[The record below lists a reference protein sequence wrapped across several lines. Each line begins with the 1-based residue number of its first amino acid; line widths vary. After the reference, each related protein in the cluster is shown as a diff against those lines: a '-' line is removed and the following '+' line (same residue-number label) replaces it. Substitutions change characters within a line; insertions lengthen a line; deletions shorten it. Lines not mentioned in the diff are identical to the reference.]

1 VAHFDRAVSP
11 GGTGKIKL
19 TIDLKGYEGP
29 FFKSAN
35 VLTNDPQ
42 NPHFTLHLKG
52 RVRPVVEF
60 RPSSIV
66 EFKGQNP
73 DEKTVDMIAASQP
86 FQILRVETTVKD
98 RLNTQIETLTP
109 GKHYRLK
116 ISLLKKKE
124 GFSTLLRCVTDL
136 PQKPEILIPVYYY
149 PDITR

>member
-42 NPHFTLHLKG
+42 TPHFTLHLKG
-52 RVRPVVEF
+52 RVRPVIEF
-60 RPSSIV
+60 KPSSIV

-73 DEKTVDMIAASQP
+73 DEKSVDMIATVQP
-86 FQILRVETTVKD
+86 FKILRIESNLKD
-98 RLNTQIETLTP
+98 RLNTQIETLIP

-116 ISLLKKKE
+116 ISLLRKKE
-124 GFSTLLRCVTDL
+124 GFSTLLKCITDL

-149 PDITR
+149 PDISR